1 MNALH
6 ILSSDYILSGMFM
19 DLLLM
24 CKDFDS
30 KECTITP
37 ERRDEIIQ
45 TLGHFLTE
53 SLYHFTPNQLECMKS
68 SPYLEFYYSVMKQ
81 DERLN
86 VHNNCKEC
94 TPCTHYVCVHTCD
107 CKYPYENCTH
117 PIKLELEQSNVH
129 NNCEECAC
137 DTDTSNTSNTSNR
150 YSECTYM

>member
-1 MNALH
+1 MNALN
-6 ILSSDYILSGMFM
+6 ILSSDHILSGMFM

-37 ERRDEIIQ
+37 ERRDKIMQ

-81 DERLN
+81 DEQLN
-86 VHNNCKEC
+86 VHNNCEEC
-94 TPCTHYVCVHTCD
+94 TDTCD
-107 CKYPYENCTH
+107 CIFTPTCDCTDTCECTH
-117 PIKLELEQSNVH
+117 PIKLEFKQSNVH
-129 NNCEECAC
+129 NNCEECTHC
-137 DTDTSNTSNTSNR
+137 D
-150 YSECTYM
+150 

>member
-1 MNALH
+1 MNALN
-6 ILSSDYILSGMFM
+6 ILSSDHILSGMFM

-30 KECTITP
+30 KDCTITS
-37 ERRDEIIQ
+37 EKRDKIIQ

-81 DERLN
+81 DEQLN

-94 TPCTHYVCVHTCD
+94 TDTC
-107 CKYPYENCTH
+107 ECTH
-117 PIKLELEQSNVH
+117 PIKLEFKQSNVH
-129 NNCEECAC
+129 NNCEEC
-137 DTDTSNTSNTSNR
+137 TDTSK
-150 YSECTYM
+150 ECTHCD